1 MSMETYEKSLARLEL
16 YQKLAEAKAQ
26 IKNGNE
32 LLDGEEVFRKI
43 REKHVRKKCE
53 IKITPK
59 AIDDL
64 DEIYGYIFEELFNLD
79 AEGH

>member
-1 MSMETYEKSLARLEL
+1 MSEKK
-16 YQKLAEAKAQ
+16 Y
-26 IKNGNE
+26 
-32 LLDGEEVFRKI
+32 
-43 REKHVRKKCE
+43 E

-64 DEIYGYIFEELFNLD
+64 DEIYGYIFEELSNLD